1 MKRKLGHNWVKLL
14 YQAIET
20 TSQVSIADSES
31 DQGSED
37 IYSEETEDFVSNH
50 CCNIAIEYYLIAAK
64 KKDKEDSFDDFHNGI
79 KEYFKNKGYNVVDE
93 HLFESLAHTFHILAE
108 GEEDNISNKK
118 KIDEKFDLEYRLNK
132 KKRDLKMESKEEGS
146 LEEEKDSQVDP
157 NLIAK
162 SRHRR
167 YNTMIPRFI
176 KKRIITPLLI
186 ASEKVVEYIIP
197 EQPVNG
203 DKKKKTEEGIEEEKD
218 EENNLNNKMSNL
230 TLEEAERQNKRRT
243 IKTLKK
249 SKNIHISKNLIN
261 KASDC
266 VDFISERMPVESK
279 VTRNFVTNMIE
290 LSDSALKRIS
300 ASCKGIDES
309 ENINMRFIKPSKK
322 FYNLL
327 MSVWIK
333 MDTRSI
339 FDLTEDEF
347 NNHVKQSLEKESIPW
362 SDAYI
367 EPTKTFY
374 NVAHEEFMN
383 LYQNQ
388 KDNTSDH
395 EVEPSNFIFSVSRFF
410 TSIKTTLLEMWH
422 SEIVNK
428 SATFTSAATDDE
440 VNETSKE
447 EKKEEA

>member
-1 MKRKLGHNWVKLL
+1 M
-14 YQAIET
+14 
-20 TSQVSIADSES
+20 
-31 DQGSED
+31 
-37 IYSEETEDFVSNH
+37 
-50 CCNIAIEYYLIAAK
+50 
-64 KKDKEDSFDDFHNGI
+64 
-79 KEYFKNKGYNVVDE
+79 VDE

-108 GEEDNISNKK
+108 AEEENISNKK
-118 KIDEKFDLEYRLNK
+118 KTDEKFELEYRMGK
-132 KKRDLKMESKEEGS
+132 KKRDKKLEAKEEGN
-146 LEEEKDSQVDP
+146 LEESKAPAADP
-157 NLIAK
+157 SLVAK

-167 YNTMIPRFI
+167 YKTMIPRFI

-186 ASEKVVEYIIP
+186 ASEKVVEYVTP
-197 EQPVNG
+197 TPSSSG
-203 DKKKKTEEGIEEEKD
+203 DKKKKTEEGIEPEKED
-218 EENNLNNKMSNL
+218 ANILSDKMSNL
-230 TLEEAERQNKRRT
+230 TLEEIERQNKRRT
-243 IKTLKK
+243 MKTLKK
-249 SKNIHISKNLIN
+249 SNKNIHISKNLVN

-290 LSDSALKRIS
+290 LSDSALKKIS
-300 ASCKGIDES
+300 ASCQGIDES
-309 ENINMRFIKPSKK
+309 EDNINMRFIKPSKK

-333 MDTRSI
+333 MDTTSI
-339 FDLTEDEF
+339 FDLTEEEF
-347 NNHVKQSLEKESIPW
+347 TKHVKQALEKENIPW
-362 SDAYI
+362 SDAFI

-383 LYQNQ
+383 LYQSQ

-395 EVEPSNFIFSVSRFF
+395 EVEPSNFIFSFPRFF

-428 SATFTSAATDDE
+428 SATFTSAVHEDE
-440 VNETSKE
+440 VKDE